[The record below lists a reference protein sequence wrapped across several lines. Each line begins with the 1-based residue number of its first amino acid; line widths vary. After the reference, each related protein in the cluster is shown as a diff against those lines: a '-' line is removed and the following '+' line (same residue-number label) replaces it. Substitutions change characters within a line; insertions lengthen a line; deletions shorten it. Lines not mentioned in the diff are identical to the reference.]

1 MKSEESPSLNREGR
15 GGSSKKNFIL
25 AMLVILGVVTFL
37 DRINI
42 SVAGSSI
49 MKDLNLSAAEW
60 GWVQSAFILSYGLMQ
75 IPMGA
80 YGDRHGHRKVLT
92 EIVLWWSLFT
102 AFTGVAGGLV
112 SLLIIRFMFGVGE
125 AGSSPCST
133 GVISRWFEKHE
144 VGKAQGYVWAA
155 SRMGGA
161 LTPFVVIPVMAW
173 LGWRAAFWLLGG
185 LGVIWAVVW
194 YIMYRDKKPTLN
206 PSQREGSPNTSETN
220 KNSLPLGGQGVGSPS
235 GEVGETQV
243 SSPPSGEIKWG
254 PILHNRQ
261 FWTICA
267 MYFFYA
273 FGSWF
278 FFSWFPTFMELGR
291 GFAKSELTYAVAVPF
306 IMSMIGNI
314 TGGYLTDKLSAK
326 YGLKVG
332 RKALG
337 TSSLAISALC
347 MFLAAFI
354 PGKMAVFVFLSL
366 CFGIFD
372 LMLPSAWALCIDL
385 GKQHAG
391 AISGAMNTF
400 GNNGGF
406 FCGILF
412 GYLVQASG
420 NYNLPLYMIAGMLLI
435 SALLFSFINPT
446 KPIVE

>member
-1 MKSEESPSLNREGR
+1 MKR
-15 GGSSKKNFIL
+15 KNIIL
-25 AMLVILGVVTFL
+25 TMLVILGVVTFL

-49 MKDLNLSAAEW
+49 MADLGLSPSEW

-80 YGDRHGHRKVLT
+80 FGDRHGHRKVLSL
-92 EIVLWWSLFT
+92 IVLWWSLFT
-102 AFTGVAGGLV
+102 AFTGLAGGLA

-133 GVISRWFEKHE
+133 GVISRWFEKNE

-185 LGVIWAVVW
+185 LGIIWAVVW
-194 YIMYRDKKPTLN
+194 YVMYRDKTPLQL
-206 PSQREGSPNTSETN
+206 PRGGEQQEASPRGGMEG
-220 KNSLPLGGQGVGSPS
+220 V
-235 GEVGETQV
+235 
-243 SSPPSGEIKWG
+243 KWG

-400 GNNGGF
+400 GNIGGF

>member
-1 MKSEESPSLNREGR
+1 MKR
-15 GGSSKKNFIL
+15 KNIIL
-25 AMLVILGVVTFL
+25 TMLVLLGVVTFL

-49 MKDLNLSAAEW
+49 MHDLNLSAAEW
-60 GWVQSAFILSYGLMQ
+60 GCVQSAFILSYGLMQ

-80 YGDRHGHRKVLT
+80 LGDRYGHRKILSM
-92 EIVLWWSLFT
+92 IVLWWSLFT
-102 AFTGVAGGLV
+102 AFTGMAGGLA
-112 SLLIIRFMFGVGE
+112 SLLVIRFMFGIGE

-161 LTPFVVIPVMAW
+161 LTPFVVIPVMTL
-173 LGWRAAFWLLGG
+173 LGWREAFYILGALGIVWAA
-185 LGVIWAVVW
+185 VW
-194 YIMYRDKKPTLN
+194 YFYYRDRQP
-206 PSQREGSPNTSETN
+206 ETA
-220 KNSLPLGGQGVGSPS
+220 K
-235 GEVGETQV
+235 ETVRQ
-243 SSPPSGEIKWG
+243 PIPWRT
-254 PILHNRQ
+254 ILHHKQ
-261 FWTICA
+261 FWIICA

-314 TGGYLTDKLSAK
+314 SGGYLTDRLTKK
-326 YGLKVG
+326 YGLKIG

-337 TSSLAISALC
+337 STSLAVSAVC

-372 LMLPSAWALCIDL
+372 LMLPRAWALCIDL

-391 AISGAMNTF
+391 TISGAMNTA
-400 GNNGGF
+400 GNLGGF

-412 GYLVQASG
+412 GQLVQSSG
-420 NYNLPLYMIAGMLLI
+420 NYNLPLYMIAGMLII
-435 SALLFSFINPT
+435 SAALFALINPT
-446 KPIVE
+446 KPIVEK

>member
-1 MKSEESPSLNREGR
+1 MKR
-15 GGSSKKNFIL
+15 KNVIL
-25 AMLVILGVVTFL
+25 SMLVILGMVTFL

-49 MKDLNLSAAEW
+49 MHDLNLSPSQW

-80 YGDRHGHRKVLT
+80 LGDHFGHRKILAA
-92 EIVLWWSLFT
+92 IVLWWSAFT
-102 AFTGVAGGLV
+102 AFTGLAGGLA
-112 SLLIIRFMFGVGE
+112 SLLVIRFMFGIGE

-133 GVISRWFEKHE
+133 GVISRWFEKSE

-161 LTPFVVIPVMAW
+161 LTPFVVIPVMIW
-173 LGWRAAFWLLGG
+173 VGWRAAFYLLGA
-185 LGVIWAVVW
+185 LGVVWAVIW
-194 YIMYRDKKPTLN
+194 YWYYRD
-206 PSQREGSPNTSETN
+206 SSDSRVSRVSRVSRESRETSFPWRMLFSN
-220 KNSLPLGGQGVGSPS
+220 K
-235 GEVGETQV
+235 
-243 SSPPSGEIKWG
+243 
-254 PILHNRQ
+254 Q
-261 FWTICA
+261 FWLICG

-291 GFAKSELTYAVAVPF
+291 GFDKTELTYAVAVPF

-314 TGGYLTDKLSAK
+314 AGGHLTDKLTQK
-326 YGLKVG
+326 YGIKIG

-337 TSSLAISALC
+337 STSLTVSAVC

-385 GKQHAG
+385 GKRHAG
-391 AISGAMNTF
+391 TISGAMNTA
-400 GNNGGF
+400 GNIGGF
-406 FCGILF
+406 CCGILF
-412 GYLVQASG
+412 GELVQQSG
-420 NYNLPLYMIAGMLLI
+420 NYNLPLYMIAVMLLV
-435 SALLFSFINPT
+435 SAVLFVFINPE
-446 KPIVE
+446 KPIIKT

>member
-1 MKSEESPSLNREGR
+1 
-15 GGSSKKNFIL
+15 
-25 AMLVILGVVTFL
+25 MLVILGMVTFL

-49 MKDLNLSAAEW
+49 MHDLSLSPSQW

-80 YGDRHGHRKVLT
+80 LGDKFGHRSILAL
-92 EIVLWWSLFT
+92 IVLWWSLFT
-102 AFTGVAGGLV
+102 AFTGLAGGLA
-112 SLLIIRFMFGVGE
+112 SLLVIRFMFGIGE

-133 GVISRWFEKHE
+133 GVISRWFEKGE

-161 LTPFVVIPVMAW
+161 LTPFVVIPVMMW
-173 LGWRAAFWLLGG
+173 VGWRAAFYLLGV
-185 LGVIWAVVW
+185 LGVVWAVVW
-194 YIMYRDKKPTLN
+194 FWYYRDVRGEKI
-206 PSQREGSPNTSETN
+206 TSTETEARGILSLLITN
-220 KNSLPLGGQGVGSPS
+220 K
-235 GEVGETQV
+235 
-243 SSPPSGEIKWG
+243 
-254 PILHNRQ
+254 Q
-261 FWTICA
+261 FWLLCA

-291 GFAKSELTYAVAVPF
+291 GFDKTELTYAVAVPF
-306 IMSMIGNI
+306 IMSMMGNI
-314 TGGYLTDKLSAK
+314 AGGHLTDRLTKK
-326 YGLKVG
+326 YGIKTG

-337 TSSLAISALC
+337 STSLAVSAVC

-391 AISGAMNTF
+391 TLSGAMNTA
-400 GNNGGF
+400 GNIGGF
-406 FCGILF
+406 CCGILF
-412 GYLVQASG
+412 GELVQQSG
-420 NYNLPLYMIAGMLLI
+420 NYNLPLYMIAVMLI
-435 SALLFSFINPT
+435 VSAILFAFINPE
-446 KPIVE
+446 KPIIKT

>member
-1 MKSEESPSLNREGR
+1 MKR
-15 GGSSKKNFIL
+15 KNIIL
-25 AMLVILGVVTFL
+25 LLLVILGMVTFL

-49 MKDLNLSAAEW
+49 MHDLALSPSEW

-80 YGDRHGHRKVLT
+80 LGDRYGHRRILAL
-92 EIVLWWSLFT
+92 IVLWWSLFT
-102 AFTGVAGGLV
+102 AFTGLAGGLA
-112 SLLIIRFMFGVGE
+112 SLLVIRFMFGIGE

-133 GVISRWFEKHE
+133 GVISRWFDKDE

-161 LTPFVVIPVMAW
+161 LTPFVVIPVMMW
-173 LGWRAAFWLLGG
+173 VGWRSAFYLLGA
-185 LGVIWAVVW
+185 LGIVWAVVW
-194 YIMYRDKKPTLN
+194 YWYYRN
-206 PSQREGSPNTSETN
+206 PSGASASSATSST
-220 KNSLPLGGQGVGSPS
+220 SSTSVTSQSGGPS
-235 GEVGETQV
+235 
-243 SSPPSGEIKWG
+243 IDWG
-254 PILHNRQ
+254 LLLRSRQ
-261 FWTICA
+261 MWLLCG

-291 GFAKSELTYAVAVPF
+291 GFDKSELTYAVAVPF

-314 TGGYLTDKLSAK
+314 AGGHLTDRLSRK
-326 YGLKVG
+326 YGIKTG

-337 TSSLAISALC
+337 STSLALSAVC

-354 PGKMAVFVFLSL
+354 PGKMAVFIFLSL

-391 AISGAMNTF
+391 TLSGAMNTA
-400 GNNGGF
+400 GNIGGF
-406 FCGILF
+406 CCGILF
-412 GYLVQASG
+412 GELVQQSG
-420 NYNLPLYMIAGMLLI
+420 NYNLPLYMIAVMLI
-435 SALLFSFINPT
+435 VSAVLFAFINPE
-446 KPIVE
+446 KPIIK

>member
-1 MKSEESPSLNREGR
+1 MNERMKSEESPSLNREGR

-173 LGWRAAFWLLGG
+173 LGWRAAF
-185 LGVIWAVVW
+185 
-194 YIMYRDKKPTLN
+194 
-206 PSQREGSPNTSETN
+206 
-220 KNSLPLGGQGVGSPS
+220 
-235 GEVGETQV
+235 
-243 SSPPSGEIKWG
+243 
-254 PILHNRQ
+254 
-261 FWTICA
+261 
-267 MYFFYA
+267 
-273 FGSWF
+273 
-278 FFSWFPTFMELGR
+278 
-291 GFAKSELTYAVAVPF
+291 
-306 IMSMIGNI
+306 
-314 TGGYLTDKLSAK
+314 
-326 YGLKVG
+326 
-332 RKALG
+332 
-337 TSSLAISALC
+337 
-347 MFLAAFI
+347 
-354 PGKMAVFVFLSL
+354 
-366 CFGIFD
+366 
-372 LMLPSAWALCIDL
+372 
-385 GKQHAG
+385 
-391 AISGAMNTF
+391 
-400 GNNGGF
+400 
-406 FCGILF
+406 
-412 GYLVQASG
+412 
-420 NYNLPLYMIAGMLLI
+420 
-435 SALLFSFINPT
+435 
-446 KPIVE
+446 

>member
-1 MKSEESPSLNREGR
+1 MKNR
-15 GGSSKKNFIL
+15 K
-25 AMLVILGVVTFL
+25 VILLLLVLLGMVTFL

-49 MKDLNLSAAEW
+49 IADLNLSAAQW

-75 IPMGA
+75 IPMGML
-80 YGDRHGHRKVLT
+80 GDRFGQRRVLT
-92 EIVLWWSLFT
+92 AIVVWWSLFT
-102 AFTGVAGGLV
+102 CFTGMAGGLL
-112 SLLIIRFMFGVGE
+112 SLLAVRFLFGIGE

-133 GVISRWFEKHE
+133 GVISRWFPKNE

-173 LGWRAAFWLLGG
+173 LGWRPAFYLLGAVG
-185 LGVIWAVVW
+185 LVWAVVW
-194 YIMYRDKKPTLN
+194 YFYYRDRN
-206 PSQREGSPNTSETN
+206 VSQ
-220 KNSLPLGGQGVGSPS
+220 K
-235 GEVGETQV
+235 GETQLTADMKQTLPWAV
-243 SSPPSGEIKWG
+243 
-254 PILHNRQ
+254 ILRSRQ
-261 FWTICA
+261 FWLICS

-291 GFAKSELTYAVAVPF
+291 GFDKSELTYAVAVPF
-306 IMSMIGNI
+306 VMSMAGNI
-314 TGGYLTDKLSAK
+314 AGGYLTDRLSVR

-337 TSSLAISALC
+337 ATSLAVSAVC

-372 LMLPSAWALCIDL
+372 LMLPSAWALCVDL

-391 AISGAMNTF
+391 AISGAMNTA
-400 GNNGGF
+400 GNIGGF

-412 GYLVQASG
+412 GFLVDASG
-420 NYNLPLYMIAGMLLI
+420 DYNLPLYMIAAMLII
-435 SALLFSFINPT
+435 SALLFAFINPEEKLIPE
-446 KPIVE
+446 KPEE

>member
-1 MKSEESPSLNREGR
+1 MKR
-15 GGSSKKNFIL
+15 KNVIL
-25 AMLVILGVVTFL
+25 AMLVILGMVTFL

-49 MKDLNLSAAEW
+49 MHDLNLSPSEW

-80 YGDRHGHRKVLT
+80 LGDRFGHRKILAA
-92 EIVLWWSLFT
+92 IVLWWSAFT
-102 AFTGVAGGLV
+102 AFTGLAGGLA
-112 SLLIIRFMFGVGE
+112 SLLVIRFMFGIGE

-133 GVISRWFEKHE
+133 GVISRWFEKGE

-161 LTPFVVIPVMAW
+161 LTPFVVIPVMMW
-173 LGWRAAFWLLGG
+173 VGWRSAFYLLGA
-185 LGVIWAVVW
+185 LGVVWAVVW
-194 YIMYRDKKPTLN
+194 YAYYKEKGTVKSEKFATAVSEDDGRAAANFSLFTYTSSLN
-206 PSQREGSPNTSETN
+206 
-220 KNSLPLGGQGVGSPS
+220 
-235 GEVGETQV
+235 
-243 SSPPSGEIKWG
+243 
-254 PILHNRQ
+254 
-261 FWTICA
+261 FWLICG

-291 GFAKSELTYAVAVPF
+291 GFDKTELTYAVAVPF

-314 TGGYLTDKLSAK
+314 AGGHLTDKLTNR
-326 YGLKVG
+326 YGIKVG

-337 TSSLAISALC
+337 STSLAVSAVC

-385 GKQHAG
+385 GKRHAG
-391 AISGAMNTF
+391 TLSGAMNTA
-400 GNNGGF
+400 GNIGGF
-406 FCGILF
+406 CCGILF
-412 GYLVQASG
+412 GELVQQSG
-420 NYNLPLYMIAGMLLI
+420 NYNLPLYMIAVMLI
-435 SALLFSFINPT
+435 VSAVLFAFINPE
-446 KPIVE
+446 KPIISEE

>member
-1 MKSEESPSLNREGR
+1 MKR
-15 GGSSKKNFIL
+15 KNIIL
-25 AMLVILGVVTFL
+25 TMLVILCMVTFL

-49 MKDLNLSAAEW
+49 MHDLQLSPADW
-60 GWVQSAFILSYGLMQ
+60 GWVQSAFILSYGLLQ

-80 YGDRHGHRKVLT
+80 LGDRFGHRKILAG
-92 EIVLWWSLFT
+92 IVLWWS
-102 AFTGVAGGLV
+102 AFTVFTGLAGGLV
-112 SLLIIRFMFGVGE
+112 SLLVIRFMFGIGE

-133 GVISRWFEKHE
+133 GVISRWFEKGE

-161 LTPFVVIPVMAW
+161 LTPFVVIPVMISV
-173 LGWRAAFWLLGG
+173 GWRAAFYLLGA
-185 LGVIWAVVW
+185 LGIIWAAVW
-194 YIMYRDKKPTLN
+194 YWYYRDT
-206 PSQREGSPNTSETN
+206 PSSLPQEVERQDKQKTSPNW
-220 KNSLPLGGQGVGSPS
+220 GRMVGSP
-235 GEVGETQV
+235 
-243 SSPPSGEIKWG
+243 
-254 PILHNRQ
+254 Q
-261 FWTICA
+261 FWLICA

-291 GFAKSELTYAVAVPF
+291 GFDKTELTYAVAVPF

-314 TGGYLTDKLSAK
+314 VGGHLTDKLTQR
-326 YGLKVG
+326 YGIKIG

-337 TSSLAISALC
+337 STSLAVSAVC

-391 AISGAMNTF
+391 TLSGAMNTA
-400 GNNGGF
+400 GNIGGF
-406 FCGILF
+406 CCGILF
-412 GYLVQASG
+412 GELVQQSG
-420 NYNLPLYMIAGMLLI
+420 NYNLPLYMISAMLI
-435 SALLFSFINPT
+435 MSAVLFAFINPE
-446 KPIVE
+446 KPILQEE